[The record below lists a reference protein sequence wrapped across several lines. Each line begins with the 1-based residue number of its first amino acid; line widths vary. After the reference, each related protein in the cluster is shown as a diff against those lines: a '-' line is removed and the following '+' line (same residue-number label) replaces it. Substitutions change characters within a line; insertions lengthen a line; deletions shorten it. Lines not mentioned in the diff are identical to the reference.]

1 MNYLRFVLKRFISML
16 LGLALVL
23 LLAGILTM
31 ILHYPFNTMAFV
43 TFGGVASVLMILRY
57 VFKTNKRPS
66 DLAKY
71 VGLSIY
77 ILSRAWTVAHWKFSR
92 ELSWAGLIL
101 IAVWIT
107 WRYIEDEEGWKFVRV
122 YFRSGLLLLGMVICL
137 IAVLFKMLHW
147 MGADILLIAAFSI
160 LALWVFTHF
169 VIGAFRSKVD
179 L

>member
-1 MNYLRFVLKRFISML
+1 
-16 LGLALVL
+16 
-23 LLAGILTM
+23 
-31 ILHYPFNTMAFV
+31 MAFV
-43 TFGGVASVLMILRY
+43 TIGGVASVLMILRY

-77 ILSRAWTVAHWKFSR
+77 ILSRTWTVAHWKFSR

-107 WRYIEDEEGWKFVRV
+107 WSYIEDEDGWKFVRV

-137 IAVLFKMLHW
+137 IAVLFKILHW